1 MQTHWTDASVDPI
14 ARLAF
19 GAYMT
24 HGMKRP
30 VVLSLKN
37 RHESIDAEIEIM
49 TRALLRCADYTVV
62 MTDLQHLPNI
72 IEKWNYHVIRQFKET
87 LELKRATVE
96 YCPPEHRPYLYHS
109 CHRAAIGRLRME
121 RRR

>member
-1 MQTHWTDASVDPI
+1 MQTLWTDASVDPV

-30 VVLSLKN
+30 VVIRLKSK
-37 RHESIDAEIEIM
+37 HESIDAEIEIM

-62 MTDLQHLPNI
+62 MTDLQHLSNI
-72 IEKWNYHVIRQFKET
+72 LQNWNYYVIRNFKEV
-87 LELKRATVE
+87 LKQKHATVE
-96 YCPPEHRPYLYHS
+96 YCPPEHRPHLYHC
-109 CHRAAIGRLRME
+109 CHRAALGRLRME
-121 RRR
+121 RRY